1 MDLKNIK
8 ETGLDIKTKL
18 ASGES
23 ITEAIT
29 TTIGEA
35 EVITNITET
44 VSDVTESVVTGGES
58 TVVADPV
65 VGGAVTTAKA
75 YDPYAGKNGGKIRDI
90 DNQIAQ
96 LEEQRFNIGQ
106 FISKEQEEGI
116 NNTILALYSQRDKLQ
131 KA

>member
-1 MDLKNIK
+1 MFSSVQSAIQTGVTPTKVVDLKNIK

-23 ITEAIT
+23 VTEAIT

-58 TVVADPV
+58 TVVADP
-65 VGGAVTTAKA
+65 
-75 YDPYAGKNGGKIRDI
+75 
-90 DNQIAQ
+90 
-96 LEEQRFNIGQ
+96 L
-106 FISKEQEEGI
+106 
-116 NNTILALYSQRDKLQ
+116 
-131 KA
+131 